1 MPCRQFQC
9 HTSEIRAKFTLIE
22 LLVVIAIIAILAS
35 MLLPALNQ
43 ARDRAR
49 TTGCLSN
56 LKQYHLGTVAY
67 QADNDDFLPCQWRWP
82 DDFTLGTWV
91 PHDFINTTTYRRLHG
106 SHGAKCPTAD
116 GAFAGLWNNSNNDD
130 MFACYVPNIK
140 NLVER
145 SVGLKNGAAARERS
159 GDVKFAYAIRV
170 MRLRKPGTAI
180 LLHESWIQKVTWNE
194 ANVSFPDA
202 VGTHARGRNMVF
214 ADGHGKLGS
223 FTEYSY
229 AQRTAWLR
237 TNVE

>member
-1 MPCRQFQC
+1 MTHRQFHC
-9 HTSEIRAKFTLIE
+9 HIFDIRAKFTLIE

-43 ARDRAR
+43 SRERAR
-49 TTGCLSN
+49 TTSCLSN

-82 DDFTLGTWV
+82 DDFTLGEWV
-91 PHDFINTTTYRRLHG
+91 PHDFINTTTYRRQHG

-116 GAFAGLWNNSNNDD
+116 GAFAGLWNNSNNED

-159 GDVKFAYAIRV
+159 GDTKFAYALRV
-170 MRLRKPGTAI
+170 MRLKKPGTAI
-180 LLHESWIQKVTWNE
+180 LLHESWIKKVTWNE

-202 VGTHARGRNMVF
+202 AGTHARGRNMIF
-214 ADGHGKLGS
+214 ADGHGKLGT
-223 FTEYSY
+223 FLEYPY
-229 AQRTAWLR
+229 NTRTAWLR